1 MEHLLEQL
9 RSQHLIAR
17 AVGIGIALAK
27 TFRLQCRDTTDE
39 QTSRLPTEVRPQPC
53 GKCPVGASASVWW
66 LQKVW
71 KPSKG
76 GHLGH
81 VRRDTCLGARGYQ
94 HTTLRPPRCVSA
106 GPVVVRLAEMA
117 IERERQHTTL
127 S

>member
-27 TFRLQCRDTTDE
+27 TFQETFRLQCRDTTDE

-76 GHLGH
+76 A
-81 VRRDTCLGARGYQ
+81 T
-94 HTTLRPPRCVSA
+94 
-106 GPVVVRLAEMA
+106 
-117 IERERQHTTL
+117 
-127 S
+127 